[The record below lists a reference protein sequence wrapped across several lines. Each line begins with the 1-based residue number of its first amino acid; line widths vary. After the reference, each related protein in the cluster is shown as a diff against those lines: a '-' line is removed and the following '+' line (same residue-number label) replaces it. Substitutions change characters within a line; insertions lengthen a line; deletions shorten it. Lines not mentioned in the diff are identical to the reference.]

1 MSRDGLASVE
11 LFRFDPATDVEP
23 RYVEFRVPYEGHT
36 VLSVLTHIFEKLDSS
51 FSFRW
56 ACNQGHCRSCVV
68 QVNGK
73 SVLSCKEP
81 ASKLMKIEPHRKF
94 KVIKDLVIDFNK
106 PKLSTKSKR
115 LTNNV
120 SGQL

>member
-1 MSRDGLASVE
+1 MSRDELATVK
-11 LFRFDPATDVEP
+11 LFRFDPETDKDR
-23 RYVEFRVPYEGHT
+23 RYVEFSVPYHGHT

-56 ACNQGHCRSCVV
+56 ACKQGHCRSCVV

-81 ASKLMKIEPHRKF
+81 ASKYMKIEPHQKF
-94 KVIKDLVIDFNK
+94 KVLKDLVVDFDKATRGKK
-106 PKLSTKSKR
+106 PTE
-115 LTNNV
+115 
-120 SGQL
+120 

>member
-1 MSRDGLASVE
+1 MSRDELATVK
-11 LFRFDPATDVEP
+11 LFRFDPAADVEP

-56 ACNQGHCRSCVV
+56 ACKQGHCRSCVV

-81 ASKLMKIEPHRKF
+81 ASKYMKIEPHQKF
-94 KVIKDLVIDFNK
+94 KVLKDLVVDFKKASHGKK
-106 PKLSTKSKR
+106 PR
-115 LTNNV
+115 E
-120 SGQL
+120 